1 MQEPPSYATQRRV
14 GCVMWLAI
22 VAILLS
28 GTNFAWNLVQEL
40 AWNERVEQATLVTT
54 IVTPSMEVQEM
65 PTEQATV
72 ASLVVIPPETTSA
85 EPAPQAVAITSVPVV
100 AEPTATTTS
109 VPPPTATSAPTAN
122 GDLFRI
128 GDNVVVGDIRWRVI
142 TVDDLGNRIASDNE
156 FIDDAVTGG
165 RFIRVLVEVDNRGS
179 EPASYWEPEMLDE
192 RDRTFSRYSG
202 ASFAIPDEQDC
213 IFLVVNPGLSK
224 QCVHIYEVAA
234 DAQGLRLK
242 VTDFALFLAEEAL
255 IDLR

>member
-22 VAILLS
+22 IAIILS
-28 GTNFAWNLVQEL
+28 GTNLAWNLVQEL
-40 AWNERVEQATLVTT
+40 AWNERVEQATLVAT
-54 IVTPSMEVQEM
+54 IVTPSVVVQEM

-72 ASLVVIPPETTSA
+72 ASIVVIPPETTSA
-85 EPAPQAVAITSVPVV
+85 EPEPQAVAITSVPVV
-100 AEPTATTTS
+100 AEPTATTIPPVATS
-109 VPPPTATSAPTAN
+109 VPSIS

-128 GDNVVVGDIRWRVI
+128 GDNVVVGDIRWRAI
-142 TVDDLGNRIASDNE
+142 TVDDLGNRITSDNE

-213 IFLVVNPGLSK
+213 IFLVINPGLSK
-224 QCVHIYEVAA
+224 QCVHIYEDAA
-234 DAQGLRLK
+234 DAQGLKLK
-242 VTDFALFLAEEAL
+242 VTDFGLFFANEAF
-255 IDLR
+255 IELR